1 MEEDR
6 QLTLW
11 DELNPIWMFRT
22 RPEDFRWFGRS
33 ICPGVFWLPGM
44 IWLLVMHVASFEACW
59 LLWPAYAY
67 WALLVLVPIG
77 LLWVWFVAADV
88 RFRLQRPSP
97 QERAGFD
104 NAVVNWFGFLATLG
118 SYFVVLPLGLM
129 LLIVW
134 WFA

>member
-1 MEEDR
+1 
-6 QLTLW
+6 
-11 DELNPIWMFRT
+11 
-22 RPEDFRWFGRS
+22 
-33 ICPGVFWLPGM
+33 M